1 MGDFFSLL
9 LNIKPHPKSLRT
21 QIQEC
26 PDLQSKSLPC
36 VYNLHGKWRGGW
48 KATIAA
54 ERSQNSTQRK
64 SVSSAFGMVLGSR
77 FRW

>member
-1 MGDFFSLL
+1 MGDFLFFY
-9 LNIKPHPKSLRT
+9 IKPHPKPLRT
-21 QIQEC
+21 QIQER

-36 VYNLHGKWRGGW
+36 VYNLRGKWRGGW

-54 ERSQNSTQRK
+54 EMSQNGTQRK
-64 SVSSAFGMVLGSR
+64 SVSSASGMVLGSR